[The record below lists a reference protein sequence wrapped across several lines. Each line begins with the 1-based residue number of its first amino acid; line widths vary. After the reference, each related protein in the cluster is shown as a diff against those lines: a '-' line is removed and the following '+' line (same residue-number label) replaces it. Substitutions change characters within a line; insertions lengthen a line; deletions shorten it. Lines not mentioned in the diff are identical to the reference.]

1 MRFVVRERG
10 AFAYTG
16 ARPLDPALPSVLFV
30 HGAGN
35 DHSVW
40 ALQSRYFAHHGHN
53 VIAIDLPGH
62 GRSAGPPQASV
73 EAIAAWLADA
83 MATIGLARYA
93 VVGHSLGALSALA
106 LAALQPTRVERLAL
120 LGPAAP
126 MTVSDAL
133 LEAAA
138 HDQPRAAALITGWS
152 HSTPRQLGGNP
163 VPGVWMMGQARRLL
177 ERTAPGVLHIDLR
190 ACHRYDDAAAAA
202 AGVGCPVLFM
212 LGERDVM
219 APPRQVAALQ
229 AALPNARTVVL
240 PGAGHALMAEE
251 PDAVLDAL
259 RDFLR

>member
-106 LAALQPTRVERLAL
+106 LAAAQPTRVERLAL

-133 LEAAA
+133 LDAAA

>member
-40 ALQSRYFAHHGHN
+40 ALQSRYFAHHGRN
-53 VIAIDLPGH
+53 VVAVDLPGH

-83 MATIGLARYA
+83 MATIGLDRYA
-93 VVGHSLGALSALA
+93 VVGHSLGALAALA
-106 LAALQPTRVERLAL
+106 LATSHPTRVERLAL

-138 HDQPRAAALITGWS
+138 HDQARAAALITGWS

-190 ACHRYDDAAAAA
+190 ACHRYEDAPAAA

-212 LGERDVM
+212 LAERDVM

-229 AALPNARTVVL
+229 SALPDARTVVL
-240 PGAGHALMAEE
+240 PGAGHAMMSEA

-259 RDFLR
+259 RDFLG

>member
-1 MRFVVRERG
+1 MRVVVRDRG
-10 AFAYTG
+10 VFAYTG

-53 VIAIDLPGH
+53 VVAVDLPGH
-62 GRSAGPPQASV
+62 GRSEGPPQASV

-83 MATIGLARYA
+83 MSTIGLAHYA

-106 LAALQPTRVERLAL
+106 LAALHPDRVARLGL

-133 LEAAA
+133 LDAAA
-138 HDQPRAAALITGWS
+138 HDEPRAAALITGWS

-163 VPGVWMMGQARRLL
+163 VPGLWMMGQAKRLL
-177 ERTAPGVLHIDLR
+177 ERTPPGVLHIDLR
-190 ACHRYDDAAAAA
+190 ACNRYEDAPAAATR
-202 AGVGCPVLFM
+202 VRCPVLFV

-219 APPRQVAALQ
+219 APPRQAAALQ
-229 AALPNARTVVL
+229 AALPQARTIVL
-240 PGAGHALMAEE
+240 PGTGHAMTTEQ